1 MQSRLAS
8 LRVAPFERN
17 VAFLKSYAGQAYKL
31 TRCNC
36 VRTKGVEL
44 SKGIYV
50 EKGTRNA
57 QGKQRHSGKHCGIRR
72 VSERRTFQQGVQEN
86 V

>member
-1 MQSRLAS
+1 MKSRLS
-8 LRVAPFERN
+8 PLRVAPFERN

-44 SKGIYV
+44 PKGIYV
-50 EKGTRNA
+50 EKGTVNDEKLCPFYTRENA
-57 QGKQRHSGKHCGIRR
+57 IYLCQIQPDGLS
-72 VSERRTFQQGVQEN
+72 
-86 V
+86 